1 VSVTVPAMTTTRS
14 ASASWSRP
22 TGPSGRNLEL
32 IQALD
37 LEWAGLRTSR
47 RALRTARAWAH
58 CVPHTHP
65 FAALTAQLDDL
76 DQLLAATQRPS
87 GSQRTDDDVLLVLV
101 SLARVD
107 ELAGRVVLQHL
118 LPGLIA
124 QSRRYRSFRD
134 PTDPLEVVVPLAWIA
149 IRSYDVERRPRHVAS
164 SLLSDSLF
172 QAFRRP
178 LRRMS
183 TTAEELRAP
192 STFSSRPCH
201 DDPDTP
207 LDEFV
212 TVLRESQRAGVSA
225 HDIDLL
231 RHLVRAGSPSAVA
244 RERNVT
250 PRTIRNHR
258 DRAVDHVR
266 TAVAVAVAA

>member
-1 VSVTVPAMTTTRS
+1 MTSTRPDSTSV
-14 ASASWSRP
+14 P
-22 TGPSGRNLEL
+22 TLRTGRNCAL

-37 LEWAGLRTSR
+37 AEWAGLRTSR
-47 RALRTARAWAH
+47 RALRTARTWAH
-58 CVPHTHP
+58 EVPATHP
-65 FAALTAQLDDL
+65 AAAVIAHLDDL
-76 DQLLAATQRPS
+76 DRLVAATHRTSAAHCSDDDLLLALVALA
-87 GSQRTDDDVLLVLV
+87 RTDD
-101 SLARVD
+101 
-107 ELAGRVVLQHL
+107 LAGRVVLQRL

-124 QSRRYRSFRD
+124 QSRRYRSFRE
-134 PTDPLEVVVPLAWIA
+134 PTEPLEVAVPAAWIA
-149 IRSYDVERRPRHVAS
+149 IRCYDVERRTRHVAS

-183 TTAEELRAP
+183 ATAEVLRAP
-192 STFSSRPCH
+192 NTFTSTPWH

-212 TVLRESQRAGVSA
+212 TVLRESQLAGVPA

-244 RERNVT
+244 RERHLT
-250 PRTIRNHR
+250 TRTIRNHR
-258 DRAVDHVR
+258 NRAVDQVR
-266 TAVAVAVAA
+266 LAVAVAA

>member
-1 VSVTVPAMTTTRS
+1 MTTTRPETMS
-14 ASASWSRP
+14 TPMLR
-22 TGPSGRNLEL
+22 SGRNCEL

-37 LEWAGLRTSR
+37 AEWAGLRTSR
-47 RALRTARAWAH
+47 RALRTARSWVH
-58 CVPHTHP
+58 RVPAVHP
-65 FAALTAQLDDL
+65 LATVIAQLDDL
-76 DQLLAATQRPS
+76 DQLLVATQRRNEA
-87 GSQRTDDDVLLVLV
+87 QRTDDDILLVLV
-101 SLARVD
+101 ALARTD

-134 PTDPLEVVVPLAWIA
+134 PTDPLEVAVPLAWIA
-149 IRSYDVERRPRHVAS
+149 IRCYDVERRTRHVAS

-178 LRRMS
+178 LRRRS
-183 TTAEELRAP
+183 ATAEEVREPRAFSGTP
-192 STFSSRPCH
+192 SH
-201 DDPDTP
+201 DDPDTA

-212 TVLRESQRAGVSA
+212 TVLRESQLAGVPA
-225 HDIDLL
+225 HHIDLL

-244 RERNVT
+244 RERQLT

-258 DRAVDHVR
+258 DRAVERVR
-266 TAVAVAVAA
+266 VAVAVAA